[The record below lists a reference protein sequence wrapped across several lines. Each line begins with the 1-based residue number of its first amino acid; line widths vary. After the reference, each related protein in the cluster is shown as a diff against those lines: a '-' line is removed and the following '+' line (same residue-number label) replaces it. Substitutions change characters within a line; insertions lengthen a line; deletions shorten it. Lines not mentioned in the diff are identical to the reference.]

1 MYKRAI
7 RGRQNGN
14 GYNLTERAGG
24 LTMTAED
31 TQIVR
36 VRVNISGI
44 RLIGFVS
51 LPPSGEFSRFSD
63 ALNSAEPYILIRD
76 QEGSPEPGES
86 PSRAV
91 LKDSITYVEAL
102 VEPGFQRRSPQGTF
116 EAVAVSFKKP
126 VVTLSGE
133 LFVPQHLTALDVF
146 NDGRRFINLRNVE
159 FRDSAEAYD
168 FLAVGKAQTYL
179 IELS

>member
-1 MYKRAI
+1 
-7 RGRQNGN
+7 
-14 GYNLTERAGG
+14 
-24 LTMTAED
+24 MTAED

-63 ALNSAEPYILIRD
+63 VLNSAEPYILIRD

-102 VEPGFQRRSPQGTF
+102 VEPGFQRRRSPQGTF
-116 EAVAVSFKKP
+116 EAVAVSLKKP

-159 FRDSAEAYD
+159 IRDSAEAYD

>member
-1 MYKRAI
+1 
-7 RGRQNGN
+7 
-14 GYNLTERAGG
+14 
-24 LTMTAED
+24 MTAEN

-51 LPPSGEFSRFSD
+51 LPPPGEFSRFSD
-63 ALNSAEPYILIRD
+63 VLNSAEPYILIR
-76 QEGSPEPGES
+76 EGSPESGDG
-86 PSRAV
+86 PSQAV

-102 VEPGFQRRSPQGTF
+102 VEPDFQRRSPQGTF
-116 EAVAVSFKKP
+116 ETVAVSLKKP

-133 LFVPQHLTALDVF
+133 LFVPQHVTALDVF

-168 FLAVGKAQTYL
+168 FLAVGKAQAYL